1 MNKFIR
7 HTLPL
12 LMVLIP
18 AAISALNIRDLRYEI
33 TDTAIVFPESMQT
46 DVHQLQNNWYLRNYT
61 VLERES
67 SPTAGD
73 MSDETIIKN
82 LRTIP
87 TTIEMPFNSVVKNHI
102 DLYVNRRRSLVEA
115 MLGMSLYYMPIFEE
129 ALEREGVPLELKYL
143 PVIESAMN
151 PDAVSRAGATGLWQ
165 FMLPTAKGLGMEVTT
180 LVDERRDP
188 IVSSAMAA
196 KYLKQLYGIY
206 NDWGLAIAA
215 YNCGPGNINKALAR
229 CGASADNPKSYWDIY
244 YNLPA
249 ETRGY
254 VPGFIGATYAMTHY
268 ADHGISPSLAKRPI
282 LTDTIH
288 VNDRLY
294 FNAISQVLDIPV
306 EELQVLNPQYRQ
318 RIIPGDIKPYPL
330 RLPSQLIY
338 NYLMLEDSIVAQSG
352 RLAPR
357 AVVEIG
363 QQSDGGRSD
372 SGYRDVTKWHK
383 VRRGETL
390 ASIARKYGVTERQLR
405 RWNGLRSGKVSRGKS
420 LKIVTREAVP
430 LSKSDPAATTEPIV
444 AESDGQVDVVYEDP
458 DQEAAPAEVVSD
470 AAEAATAVVAG
481 AEPSE
486 PDVKADEEAE
496 EPNYESQP
504 APAKAEA
511 PKKASAP
518 SPKKKAETTRPSTKS
533 RVHKVSKGETLFS
546 ISKRYGV
553 SVDAI
558 KKANNMKKDAIGIG
572 QRLTIPAK

>member
-12 LMVLIP
+12 LMALIP

-215 YNCGPGNINKALAR
+215 YNCGPGNINKALVR
-229 CGASADNPKSYWDIY
+229 CGASAENPKSYWDIY

-420 LKIVTREAVP
+420 LKIVTREAVQ

-470 AAEAATAVVAG
+470 AAEAAAAVVAG

>member
-215 YNCGPGNINKALAR
+215 YNCGPGNINKALVR
-229 CGASADNPKSYWDIY
+229 CGASAENPKSYWDIY

-458 DQEAAPAEVVSD
+458 DQEAAPCEVVSD
-470 AAEAATAVVAG
+470 AAEAAAAVVAG

>member
-12 LMVLIP
+12 LLAVIP
-18 AAISALNIRDLRYEI
+18 TALSALNIRDLRYDI
-33 TDTAIVFPESMQT
+33 SDSNIIFPESTQT
-46 DVHQLQNNWYLRNYT
+46 DVHQLQNNWYLQNYT

-82 LRTIP
+82 LQSIP

-102 DLYVNRRRSLVEA
+102 DLYVNRRRSLVES

-129 ALEREGVPLELKYL
+129 ALEREGLPLELKYL
-143 PVIESAMN
+143 PIIESALN

-165 FMLPTAKGLGMEVTT
+165 FMLATAKGLGMEVNT

-188 IVSSAMAA
+188 IVSSEMAA

-229 CGASADNPKSYWDIY
+229 AGASADNPKDYWDIY

-288 VNDRLY
+288 VNNRLY
-294 FNAISQVLDIPV
+294 FNSIAQILDIPV

-318 RIIPGDIKPYPL
+318 RVIPGDIKPYPL

-338 NYLMLEDSIVAQSG
+338 NYLMLEDSIIAESG
-352 RLAPR
+352 KQAPR
-357 AVVEIG
+357 AVVELGG
-363 QQSDGGRSD
+363 QQADGGRSA
-372 SGYRDVTKWHK
+372 SGYRDETKWHK

-405 RWNGLRSGKVSRGKS
+405 RWNGLKSSKVSRGKS
-420 LKIVTREAVP
+420 LKIIVREALP
-430 LSKSDPAATTEPIV
+430 QPKTDSSAAPAQ
-444 AESDGQVDVVYEDP
+444 SDGQVDVVYEDP
-458 DQEAAPAEVVSD
+458 AQEAQPAQAVSD
-470 AAEAATAVVAG
+470 AAEAAAAVVAG
-481 AEPSE
+481 AEPCES
-486 PDVKADEEAE
+486 DVKNDEGE
-496 EPNYESQP
+496 EPQYEPRQEK
-504 APAKAEA
+504 APEVLV
-511 PKKASAP
+511 
-518 SPKKKAETTRPSTKS
+518 KKAEPAKKKTESKPKAKTRS
-533 RVHKVSKGETLFS
+533 HKVSKGETLFS
-546 ISKRYGV
+546 IARRYGV
-553 SVDAI
+553 TVDAV
-558 KKANNMKKDAIGIG
+558 KKANGLKKDAISIG
-572 QRLTIPAK
+572 QSLKIPAK

>member
-1 MNKFIR
+1 MNRFIR

-12 LMVLIP
+12 LLALIP
-18 AAISALNIRDLRYEI
+18 TALGALNIRDLRYEI

-46 DVHQLQNNWYLRNYT
+46 DVHQLQNNWYIQNYT

-82 LRTIP
+82 LQSIP
-87 TTIEMPFNSVVKNHI
+87 TTIEMPFNPVVKNHI
-102 DLYVNRRRSLVEA
+102 ELYVNRRRSLVET
-115 MLGMSLYYMPIFEE
+115 MLGMSLYYMPVFEE
-129 ALEREGVPLELKYL
+129 ALEREGLPLELKYL
-143 PVIESAMN
+143 PVIESALN

-188 IVSSAMAA
+188 VVSSAMAA
-196 KYLKQLYGIY
+196 KYLKQLYEIF

-215 YNCGPGNINKALAR
+215 YNCGPGNINKALTRA
-229 CGASADNPKSYWDIY
+229 GSTAENPKDYWQIY
-244 YNLPA
+244 YYLPA

-268 ADHGISPSLAKRPI
+268 ADHGISPSLARRPI
-282 LTDTIH
+282 LTDTVH
-288 VNDRLY
+288 VNSRLY
-294 FNAISQVLDIPV
+294 FNSISQILDIPV

-318 RIIPGDIKPYPL
+318 RIIPGDIKPYAL

-338 NYLMLEDSIVAQSG
+338 NYLMLEDSIIAESA

-357 AVVEIG
+357 SVVEIT
-363 QQSDGGRSD
+363 QQGGDGD
-372 SGYRDVTKWHK
+372 SGYREVTKWHK

-405 RWNGLRSGKVSRGKS
+405 RWNGLKSSKVGRGRN
-420 LKIVTREAVP
+420 LKIVVREAVP
-430 LSKSDPAATTEPIV
+430 VPKADPQTPSDD
-444 AESDGQVDVVYEDP
+444 SQGQVDVVYEDP
-458 DQEAAPAEVVSD
+458 AQEQAPDQEVPD
-470 AAEAATAVVAG
+470 AAEAAAAVVAG

-486 PDVKADEEAE
+486 AEMRIEEETEPEYE
-496 EPNYESQP
+496 EPDEAKP
-504 APAKAEA
+504 EPAKPAKPAA
-511 PKKASAP
+511 PKP
-518 SPKKKAETTRPSTKS
+518 RI
-533 RVHKVSKGETLFS
+533 HKVSKGDTLFS

-553 SVDAI
+553 TVQAI
-558 KKANNMKKDAIGIG
+558 QKANNMSGTALSIG
-572 QRLTIPAK
+572 QRLKIPAK